1 MTLLQILL
9 LAVVQGL
16 AEMLPVS
23 SSAHVILAQKL
34 MGLNPGS
41 PEMTFLL
48 VMLHTGTML
57 GALLYFGKR
66 WKNQNFHFYKMIV
79 LATACTG
86 FLGLALKVG
95 IEKVLLE
102 HILHHTKGEVE
113 NLFGNLFI
121 IGGALLAAGIL
132 ILWSSKHEARAKDAT
147 LTPRQSMW
155 IGFVQGLCLP
165 FRGFSRS
172 GATISTGMSAG
183 VSRALAEEFSFAL
196 AVALTPAAIALE
208 TRRLFKS
215 MHEQA
220 GTFDFAHAMTPGLIG
235 MVFSF
240 VGALIALKWLSSWLE
255 KGRWHYFGFYCVAF
269 ACVVLAAAFSGV

>member
-1 MTLLQILL
+1 MTLIQILI

-34 MGLNPGS
+34 MGLNPGA

-48 VMLHTGTML
+48 VMLHTGTMI
-57 GALLYFGKR
+57 GALLYFGSR
-66 WKNQNFHFYKMIV
+66 WKNQNLHFYKMIV

-86 FLGLALKVG
+86 FLGLGLKLG

-102 HILHHTKGEVE
+102 GILHHTKGEVE
-113 NLFGNLFI
+113 HLFGNLFI
-121 IGGALLAAGIL
+121 VGTALLAAGVL
-132 ILWSSKHEARAKDAT
+132 ILWSSKKEHHAKDST
-147 LTPRQSMW
+147 LTPRQSVW
-155 IGFVQGLCLP
+155 IGIVQGLCLP

-172 GATISTGMSAG
+172 GATISAGMATG
-183 VSRALAEEFSFAL
+183 VSRTLAEEFSFAL

-208 TRRLFKS
+208 TKRLLKT

-220 GTFDFAHAMTPGLIG
+220 GAFDIAHALTPGLIG

-240 VGALIALKWLSSWLE
+240 AGALIALKWLSSWLE
-255 KGRWHYFGFYCVAF
+255 KGRWHYFGIYCVTF
-269 ACVVLAAAFSGV
+269 ACIVLAAAFSGL

>member
-9 LAVVQGL
+9 LALVQGL

-34 MGLNPGS
+34 MGLNPAA

-57 GALLYFGKR
+57 GALLYFGSR
-66 WKNQNFHFYKMIV
+66 WKNQNFHFYKMIA
-79 LATACTG
+79 LATVCTG
-86 FLGLALKVG
+86 ILGLALKVG

-113 NLFGNLFI
+113 NLFGNLYI
-121 IGGALLAAGIL
+121 VGGALLAAGVL
-132 ILWSSKHEARAKDAT
+132 ILWSSKKESLAKDPT
-147 LTPRQSMW
+147 LSPRQSIW

-172 GATISTGMSAG
+172 GATISTGMVTG
-183 VSRALAEEFSFAL
+183 VSISLAEEFSFAL
-196 AVALTPAAIALE
+196 AVALTPAAILLE
-208 TRRLFKS
+208 TRRLVKS

-220 GTFDFAHAMTPGLIG
+220 GSFDITHAFTPGLIG

-240 VGALIALKWLSSWLE
+240 IGALVALKWLSSWLE
-255 KGRWHYFGFYCVAF
+255 KGRWHYFGIYCVVF
-269 ACVVLAAAFSGV
+269 SCIVLAAAFAGI

>member
-1 MTLLQILL
+1 MTLIQILI

-34 MGLNPGS
+34 MGLNPGA

-48 VMLHTGTML
+48 VMLHTGTMI
-57 GALLYFGKR
+57 GALLYFGSR
-66 WKNQNFHFYKMIV
+66 WKNQNLHFYKMIV

-86 FLGLALKVG
+86 FLGLGLKLG

-102 HILHHTKGEVE
+102 GILHHTKGEVE
-113 NLFGNLFI
+113 HLFGNLFI
-121 IGGALLAAGIL
+121 VGTALLAAGVL
-132 ILWSSKHEARAKDAT
+132 ILWSSKKEHHAKDST
-147 LTPRQSMW
+147 LTPRQSVW
-155 IGFVQGLCLP
+155 IGIVQGLCLP

-172 GATISTGMSAG
+172 GATISAGMATG
-183 VSRALAEEFSFAL
+183 VSRTLAEEFSFAL
-196 AVALTPAAIALE
+196 AIALTPAAIALE
-208 TRRLFKS
+208 TKRLLKT

-220 GTFDFAHAMTPGLIG
+220 GAFDIAHALTPGLIG

-240 VGALIALKWLSSWLE
+240 AGALIALKWLSSWLE
-255 KGRWHYFGFYCVAF
+255 KGRWHYFGIYCVTF
-269 ACVVLAAAFSGV
+269 ACIVLAAAFSGL